1 MDDDAGFFGLAQ
13 LFLKVFELLKCLV
26 VVLALRSVG
35 NVHVSGNV
43 VRDEAAG
50 GRMCDTGEV
59 IKCIILNE
67 LLFRIEDGSLMLD
80 FN

>member
-59 IKCIILNE
+59 IEGIILNE
-67 LLFRIEDGSLMLD
+67 LLFRIEYGSLMLD